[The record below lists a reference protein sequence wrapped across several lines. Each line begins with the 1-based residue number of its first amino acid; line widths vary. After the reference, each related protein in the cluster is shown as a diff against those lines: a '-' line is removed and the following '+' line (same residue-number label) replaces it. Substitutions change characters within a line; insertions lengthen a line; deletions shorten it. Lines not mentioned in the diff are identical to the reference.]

1 MDIYAQNILDHFKHP
16 HNAGRLAQPTVS
28 RHEANHSCGDAMTVD
43 LALEGLRIADVKFEG
58 TGCAISQAA
67 MSILSDELIGTEVDD
82 LLNMTESDLHK
93 LLGVEVTARRRKC
106 ALLSL
111 LTVKNAL
118 LVHEGKTPLAWTDLV
133 EE

>member
-1 MDIYAQNILDHFKHP
+1 MDIYAQNILDHYKHP
-16 HNAGRLAQPTVS
+16 HHAGRLPSPSVS

-43 LALEGLRIADVKFEG
+43 LALEGDRITDVRFEG
-58 TGCAISQAA
+58 SGCAISQAA
-67 MSILSDELIGTEVDD
+67 MSILSDELPGRSADD
-82 LLNMTESDLHK
+82 LGRMTEADLHR

-118 LVHEGKTPLAWTDLV
+118 RSHAGLPALAWTDLV
-133 EE
+133 DE